1 MTTTLHVYGAIELQ
15 VQESIERIIPPD
27 VRTTAGSPIAT
38 IGSTVGTVLFTQE
51 ADAAIPAT
59 TSMNI

>member
-1 MTTTLHVYGAIELQ
+1 MTTTLHIDGAIELQ
-15 VQESIERIIPPD
+15 VQESIKRIIPPD
-27 VRTTAGSPIAT
+27 IRTTTSSPIAT

-51 ADAAIPAT
+51 TDATIPAT